1 MKVAIIVFDGVQA
14 LDVAG
19 PLDVFAEA
27 NTILSEQ
34 QKYEVSLVGVRAGTV
49 TASNGMQLAVPYGF
63 EDVDAQ
69 WDLLLVAGG
78 PQLPD
83 SKPSSGFLSWL
94 QNQARDAK
102 RFGSVCNGAFV
113 LAHAGLLDGKDVT
126 THWADAG
133 RLADEFPQACVQP
146 DKIFVR
152 DGRLFTSAGVTAGI
166 DLCLSL
172 VAEDW
177 GHELAVRVAKRL
189 VVYIQREGGQSQYSP
204 YIGAGRDEDPI
215 IGKVHRYVTE
225 HITEALSIEQLA
237 SAVAVSRRT
246 FSRLFAK
253 YAKVTPS
260 VFVEQV
266 RVDTA
271 RKLLEETDAPLKTV
285 AFKCGFRS
293 ATHMRTTFSR
303 RLEVT
308 PKQYRQRFRGEGPEP
323 QPRVDN
329 GASMHVSFQGAS
341 PL

>member
-1 MKVAIIVFDGVQA
+1 MKVAMVIFDGVQA

-27 NTILSEQ
+27 NTLLSEP
-34 QKYEVSLVGVRAGTV
+34 QKYKVSLVGLQAGIV
-49 TASNGMQLAVPYGF
+49 TCSNGIQLAVPFGYA
-63 EDVDAQ
+63 DLDTQ

-83 SKPSSGFLSWL
+83 AKPSSDFLSWL
-94 QNQARDAK
+94 QNQARDAA

-113 LAHAGLLDGKDVT
+113 LAHAGLLDGREVT

-133 RLADEFPQACVQP
+133 RLAHEFPQACVQP

-177 GHELAVRVAKRL
+177 GQELAVHVAKRL

-204 YIGAGRDEDPI
+204 YMGTGRDEDPI
-215 IGKVHRYVTE
+215 IGKVHQYVTE
-225 HITEALSIEQLA
+225 HISDTLSIEQLA
-237 SAVAVSRRT
+237 GAVAVSRRT
-246 FSRLFAK
+246 FSRLFTK

-260 VFVEQV
+260 AFVEQV

-271 RKLLEETDAPLKTV
+271 RKLLESTDAPLKTV

-303 RLEVT
+303 RIEVT
-308 PKQYRQRFRGEGPEP
+308 PKQYRQRFRGEVGK
-323 QPRVDN
+323 QPWVN
-329 GASMHVSFQGAS
+329 HGAGTQVAFQGVS
-341 PL
+341 HL